1 MTSFNCYTN
10 YYSSRFLLRLK
21 ISLDDQLVEIQE
33 KAVNRDAFVQL
44 HTGTLDLDMLAHEM
58 EQVFLQYGVRR
69 VLKAHHD
76 EKLPLYELHFSS
88 EHTLELFL
96 KEKLEADL
104 KLEEA
109 ISHLITS
116 STSGPCPDLQ
126 VHTHL
131 YCIVPQNETHKTH
144 LQLVTAGNCQQI
156 ITKYRESLSFTF
168 EPDLFKECAGWYP
181 SCIIN
186 FVNELHTH

>member
-1 MTSFNCYTN
+1 M
-10 YYSSRFLLRLK
+10 
-21 ISLDDQLVEIQE
+21 EIQE
-33 KAVNRDAFVQL
+33 QAVNRDAFIQL
-44 HTGTLDLDMLAHEM
+44 HTGTLDLDRLAHEM

-69 VLKAHHD
+69 VLRAHHD

-96 KEKLEADL
+96 KEKQEADL

-109 ISHLITS
+109 ISHLMTS
-116 STSGPCPDLQ
+116 STSGPCPDLL

-131 YCIVPQNETHKTH
+131 YFIVPQNETQKTH

-156 ITKYRESLSFTF
+156 ISKYRESLSFTF
-168 EPDLFKECAGWYP
+168 EPDLFKECAG
-181 SCIIN
+181 
-186 FVNELHTH
+186 

>member
-33 KAVNRDAFVQL
+33 QAVNRDAFVQL

-69 VLKAHHD
+69 VLRAHHD

-96 KEKLEADL
+96 KEKQEADL

-116 STSGPCPDLQ
+116 STTCPCPDLQ

-131 YCIVPQNETHKTH
+131 YP
-144 LQLVTAGNCQQI
+144 A
-156 ITKYRESLSFTF
+156 S
-168 EPDLFKECAGWYP
+168 
-181 SCIIN
+181 
-186 FVNELHTH
+186 